1 MKDKILNFYTLFELH
16 RTNVALVQ
24 YSSKITQFMKAKKQ
38 KKKKKKK
45 KKQFIIKKKKK
56 KSNKKKTQKEKH
68 SN

>member
-24 YSSKITQFMKAKKQ
+24 YSSKITQFMKAKQQ

-45 KKQFIIKKKKK
+45 IKFIIKKKKK